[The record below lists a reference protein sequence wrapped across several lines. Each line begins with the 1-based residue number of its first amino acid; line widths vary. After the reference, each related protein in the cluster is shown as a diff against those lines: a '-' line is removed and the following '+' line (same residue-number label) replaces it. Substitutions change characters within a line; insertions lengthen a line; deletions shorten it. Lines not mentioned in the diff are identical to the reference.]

1 VQISGISGRCERPNS
16 IEKLSPFSVVI
27 NSSEG
32 FSAVADPRLK
42 GRILSEHGQM
52 IQGLL
57 DEPTLTLHVSCI
69 PHDNSTTKKLGQ
81 ISTLFPC
88 DLEITVY
95 GDSDLFEQIGIW
107 FQAYGI
113 YLQDPRACH
122 HDVKYY
128 NPHRCPR
135 MTLDPALCS
144 LESSR
149 MPSNCH
155 LFRASQ
161 RGRICLLF

>member
-1 VQISGISGRCERPNS
+1 
-16 IEKLSPFSVVI
+16 
-27 NSSEG
+27 
-32 FSAVADPRLK
+32 
-42 GRILSEHGQM
+42 M

-128 NPHRCPR
+128 NPHRLSSDDFGSCPLLSR
-135 MTLDPALCS
+135 VISHALKLS
-144 LESSR
+144 SFQGITEGPDLLAILNSNVELEESSQ
-149 MPSNCH
+149 PKAIKTT
-155 LFRASQ
+155 LQ
-161 RGRICLLF
+161 R